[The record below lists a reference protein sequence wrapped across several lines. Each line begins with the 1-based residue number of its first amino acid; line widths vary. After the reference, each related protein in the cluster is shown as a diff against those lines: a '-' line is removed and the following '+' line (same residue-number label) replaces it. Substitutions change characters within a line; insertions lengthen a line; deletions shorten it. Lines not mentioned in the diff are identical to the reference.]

1 MRLAGAAKA
10 ARACVLLAAL
20 PVAACSGLQLPFPTQ
35 PAAAA
40 SAVPPSEPKV
50 QMAAV
55 RTPAAVRA
63 DPNRLIG
70 ADRAEIGG
78 LLGQPG
84 FVRRDRTAQ
93 MWRYVADS
101 CVLDLYMYPIAAD
114 SPDAT
119 ARVRH
124 YDVRSRNPGSI
135 TAQACVAALLARLP
149 SAS

>member
-1 MRLAGAAKA
+1 MRLAGAANA
-10 ARACVLLAAL
+10 ARACALLAAL
-20 PVAACSGLQLPFPTQ
+20 PVAACSGWQLPFPSQ

-40 SAVPPSEPKV
+40 PPSEPKV
-50 QMAAV
+50 QAAGL
-55 RTPAAVRA
+55 RTPATVRA
-63 DPNRLIG
+63 NPNRLIG
-70 ADRAEIGG
+70 ADRAEVSG

-93 MWRYVADS
+93 MWRYIADS

-135 TAQACVAALLARLP
+135 TSQACVAALLARVP

>member
-1 MRLAGAAKA
+1 MRLASAAKA

-20 PVAACSGLQLPFPTQ
+20 PVAACSDLQLPFPSQ

-40 SAVPPSEPKV
+40 SAAQPGDPKV
-50 QMAAV
+50 QTAAL

-70 ADRAEIGG
+70 ADRGEISG

-93 MWRYVADS
+93 MWRYIADS

-124 YDVRSRNPGSI
+124 YDVRSRNPGPI
-135 TAQACVAALLARLP
+135 TSQACVAALLARVP
-149 SAS
+149 STS

>member
-1 MRLAGAAKA
+1 MRLVGAAKA
-10 ARACVLLAAL
+10 ARACVLMAAL
-20 PVAACSGLQLPFPTQ
+20 PLAACSGLQLPFPSQ
-35 PAAAA
+35 PAAKPAPPGEPQVQTAA
-40 SAVPPSEPKV
+40 L
-50 QMAAV
+50 

-93 MWRYVADS
+93 MWRYIADS

-135 TAQACVAALLARLP
+135 TAQACVAALLARVP
-149 SAS
+149 STS